1 MASIPKPLAKL
12 SAKSSAKPSVK
23 PTTNATTTPK
33 KYYKKYN
40 PNVQKYVNWDQYDND
55 KLDTITKYSSKNH
68 PSFTMMQPMYKYT
81 NYMTDTLYYKTPF
94 IRLTQDVIS
103 KYTKDIPEF
112 MNIDLNDMSIMSTII
127 SFLESYDKFIFKEF
141 NKSGDKYTHIKT
153 LLNNTGYNDYEN
165 FKEYKVDTS
174 LELKKI
180 PLYFIKDK
188 QSGNI
193 ISEIINYNVAKKYP
207 KTEVFNATNP
217 ATLDDMKRFLK
228 KGKEVRFILKP
239 YSWINKT
246 GNSQQAQQA
255 QHMAGSKIQIV
266 TMEIKYD
273 FANIDSIVD
282 QEEVVYQKSIKE
294 IEI

>member
-1 MASIPKPLAKL
+1 MASISKPL
-12 SAKSSAKPSVK
+12 VK
-23 PTTNATTTPK
+23 AESKASRVGPPN
-33 KYYKKYN
+33 YKKYN
-40 PNVQKYVNWDQYDND
+40 PNVQKYIQWDQYDND
-55 KLDTITKYSSKNH
+55 KLDTSNKYSSNNH
-68 PSFTMMQPMYKYT
+68 PSFTMIQPMYKYT
-81 NYMTDTLYYKTPF
+81 NYMTDALYYKTPF
-94 IRLTQDVIS
+94 IKLTHDAIS
-103 KYTKDIPEF
+103 KYEKDKPEYID
-112 MNIDLNDMSIMSTII
+112 IDLNDASITSTII
-127 SFLESYDKFIFKEF
+127 SFLGSYDKSMFSEF
-141 NKSGDKYTHIKT
+141 YKLGDKYTYIKT
-153 LLNNTGYNDYEN
+153 LLNNIGYNDYEN

-174 LELKKI
+174 LEFKKLS
-180 PLYFIKDK
+180 LYFIKDK

-246 GNSQQAQQA
+246 GAPNHTQQAQC
-255 QHMAGSKIQIV
+255 MAGSKLQIV